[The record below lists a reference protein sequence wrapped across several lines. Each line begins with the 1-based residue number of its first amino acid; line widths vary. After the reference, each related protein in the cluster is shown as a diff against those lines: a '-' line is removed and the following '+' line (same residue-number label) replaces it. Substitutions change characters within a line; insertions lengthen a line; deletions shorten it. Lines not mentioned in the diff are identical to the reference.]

1 MAIEKLKNFINGEWV
16 DSKALEFVDIRNPAH
31 NTLLCQAPLSTQEEV
46 DAAVKAAQD
55 AFHDWRNTP
64 PPARAR
70 YLHRLIALLEDNFDK
85 LSVTLTNE
93 HGKTIDES
101 RGEVRRGIEMVEVA
115 AGIPSLMQG
124 SNLEDVA
131 FGIDEYLIYQP
142 LGVFCCIAPFNFPF
156 MVPLWFL
163 PFAIACGNTFVVK
176 PSPQTPM
183 SQVELFKI
191 MDDSGIPPGVVNLVH
206 GEADVVNGLLDHSHI
221 QGVTFVGS
229 TPVAKK
235 IYKKCGETGKR
246 VIAQAGAKNFIVI
259 MPDAEIEQA
268 TVSLISS
275 FFGNSGQRC
284 LAGANLL
291 VVGDDNFYRQV
302 VDRFVEVAST
312 LKVGDGLDE
321 SVQMGPLQNEESK
334 RRVLGFIE
342 KGISEGAKL
351 TLDGRKLNLVGNVP
365 ETCFLNPTVFEDVT
379 ADMALAKEEIFGPV
393 ACVLRAKDLDESIE
407 IINSNPYG
415 NAASIFTNS
424 GKSARKFQHEVAV
437 GNLGINTGLAAP
449 MAFFPFGGRKDSF
462 FGILHGQGKDAIRF
476 FIEPKI
482 VIARWF

>member
-31 NTLLCQAPLSTQEEV
+31 NALLCQAPMSTQEEV

-85 LSVTLTNE
+85 LSVVLTNE

-156 MVPLWFL
+156 MVPLWFF
-163 PFAIACGNTFVVK
+163 PFAIACGNTFVIK
-176 PSPQTPM
+176 PSPRTPM

-191 MDDSGIPPGVVNLVH
+191 MDDPGIPPGVVNLVH
-206 GEADVVNGLLDHSHI
+206 GGADVVNGLLDHSHV
-221 QGVTFVGS
+221 QGATFVGS
-229 TPVAKK
+229 TRVAKQ

-259 MPDAEIEQA
+259 MPDAEIEQ
-268 TVSLISS
+268 TIVSLISS

-291 VVGDDNFYRQV
+291 VVGDDNFYRRL
-302 VDRFVEVAST
+302 VDRFAKAAST

-379 ADMALAKEEIFGPV
+379 ADMTLAKEEIFGPV

-424 GKSARKFQHEVAV
+424 GKSARKFQHEVV
-437 GNLGINTGLAAP
+437 IGNLGINTGLAAP

-476 FIEPKI
+476 FTEPKI